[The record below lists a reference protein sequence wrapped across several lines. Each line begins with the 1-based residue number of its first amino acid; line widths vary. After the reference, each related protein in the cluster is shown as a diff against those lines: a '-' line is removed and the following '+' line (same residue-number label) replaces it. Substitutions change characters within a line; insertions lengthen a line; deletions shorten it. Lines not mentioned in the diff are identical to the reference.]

1 MTFRSRHPEIDVPTN
16 ITVWQWLFE
25 SPQFSVLHKY
35 QPHELAGYTNAVTKE
50 RVNWVQV
57 KEAATYASTALVR
70 KYGMKEADTISLFS
84 QNTIWYPVAMFAGL
98 RAGGKVA
105 GASPA
110 YNIEEMAYA
119 LTKAETKYLMTSPNS
134 LKVAVAAAKVAG
146 ILREHIFLLEG
157 NVEGFTTFKDLQEIG
172 KGYGEQGQI
181 PPYTIPAG
189 KTNKDICGFLNFSS
203 GTTGLPKAV
212 RYAKDI
218 RSGVFADESDH
229 SVRTKNVSRC
239 FTTVS
244 HPTYPRFLNAIV
256 TGLNRFCNSPI
267 HQNDEVIL
275 LPQFTMELTLKSI
288 VEYKI
293 TELILVPP
301 IVIRFIQDKI
311 VDQYDLSSI
320 KRISC
325 GAAPLSKEVVQLLAK
340 RFPDAGFRQGY
351 GMTESC
357 GCLTSHSPKYYG
369 YEYATTVGDLIPCTE
384 IKIVDDQGKELGYN
398 QPGEILAKGPQIAMG
413 YLGNES
419 ATAESFGGDGFFHT
433 GDIGSMN
440 EEGLVTIVDRIK
452 EMIKVKGIAVAP
464 AELEDLLLGHPY
476 VSDTAVL
483 GKMDDYAGERPK
495 TYVVL
500 IPGVEKSEG
509 VGRELMQ
516 YVRERKVRFKWVE
529 EIEFTDAVPKSTS
542 GKILR
547 RVLKEQERNG
557 VRGVVVRESEHEKE
571 RARL

>member
-1 MTFRSRHPEIDVPTN
+1 MTFRSRHPEIDVPAN
-16 ITVWQWLFE
+16 ITVWEWLFE
-25 SPQFSVLHKY
+25 SPEFSVLYKCK
-35 QPHELAGYTNAVTKE
+35 PHELAGYTNAVTKE
-50 RVNWVQV
+50 RVNWAQV
-57 KEAATYASTALVR
+57 KEAATYASTALVK
-70 KYGMKEADTISLFS
+70 KYGMKEADTISLFT

-110 YNIEEMAYA
+110 YNVEEMSYA
-119 LTKAETKYLMTSPNS
+119 LAKADTKFLMTTPAS
-134 LKVAVAAAKVAG
+134 LKVAVAAAKIAG
-146 ILREHIFLLEG
+146 IPREHIFLLEG
-157 NVEGFTTFKDLQEIG
+157 TAEGFTTFKDLQQIG

-181 PPYTIPAG
+181 QPHTIPAG

-212 RYAKDI
+212 ML
-218 RSGVFADESDH
+218 SH
-229 SVRTKNVSRC
+229 HNVIAQC
-239 FTTVS
+239 LQMKEITPYEPKT
-244 HPTYPRFLNAIV
+244 FLGALPLFHI
-256 TGLNRFCNSPI
+256 TGLIRFCNNPI

-288 VEYKI
+288 VEYRI

-301 IVIRFIQDKI
+301 IVIRFVQDKL
-311 VDQYDLSSI
+311 VDQYDLSSV

-369 YEYATTVGDLIPCTE
+369 YEYATTVGDLIPSTE
-384 IKIVDDQGKELGYN
+384 IKIIDDQGKELGYN
-398 QPGEILAKGPQIAMG
+398 QPGEILARGPQIAMG

-419 ATAESFGGDGFFHT
+419 ATAESFDKDQFFHT
-433 GDIGSMN
+433 GDIGSMS
-440 EEGLVTIVDRIK
+440 EEGLVSIVDRIK

-464 AELEDLLLGHPY
+464 AELEDLLLGHPH
-476 VSDTAVL
+476 VADTAVL
-483 GKMDDYAGERPK
+483 GKLDDYAGERPK
-495 TYVVL
+495 AYVVL
-500 IPGVEKSEG
+500 KQGVEKSEA

-529 EIEFTDAVPKSTS
+529 EIEFTDAVPKSAS

-557 VRGVVVRESEHEKE
+557 VRGMVVRENEKE
-571 RARL
+571 RAKL

>member
-70 KYGMKEADTISLFS
+70 KYGMKEVDTISLFS

-181 PPYTIPAG
+181 PPYTIPAS

-212 RYAKDI
+212 ML
-218 RSGVFADESDH
+218 SH
-229 SVRTKNVSRC
+229 HNVMAQC
-239 FTTVS
+239 LQMKAITPCEPKT
-244 HPTYPRFLNAIV
+244 FLGALPLFHI

-495 TYVVL
+495 AYVVL

-509 VGRELMQ
+509 VGRELME

>member
-1 MTFRSRHPEIDVPTN
+1 MMFRSRHPEIDVPTN

-50 RVNWVQV
+50 RINWAQV

-70 KYGMKEADTISLFS
+70 KYGMKEADTVSLFS

-110 YNIEEMAYA
+110 YNVEEMSYA

-146 ILREHIFLLEG
+146 IPREHIFLLEG
-157 NVEGFTTFKDLQEIG
+157 NAEGFTTFKDLQEIG

-181 PPYTIPAG
+181 PPHTIPAG

-212 RYAKDI
+212 ML
-218 RSGVFADESDH
+218 SH
-229 SVRTKNVSRC
+229 HNVMAQC
-239 FTTVS
+239 LQMKEITPCEPKT
-244 HPTYPRFLNAIV
+244 FLGALPLFHI
-256 TGLNRFCNSPI
+256 TGLIRFCNNPI

-275 LPQFTMELTLKSI
+275 LPQFSMELTLKSI

-311 VDQYDLSSI
+311 VDQYDLSSV

-325 GAAPLSKEVVQLLAK
+325 GAAPLSKEIVQLLAK

-369 YEYATTVGDLIPCTE
+369 YEYATTVGDLIPCTD

-413 YLGNES
+413 YLGSES
-419 ATAESFGGDGFFHT
+419 ATAESFDRDGFFHT

-440 EEGLVTIVDRIK
+440 EEGLVSIVDRIK

-476 VSDTAVL
+476 VSDIAVL

-495 TYVVL
+495 AYVVL
-500 IPGVEKSEG
+500 KPGVEKSEA

-529 EIEFTDAVPKSTS
+529 EIEFTDAVPKSAS

-547 RVLKEQERNG
+547 RVLKEQERSG
-557 VRGVVVRESEHEKE
+557 VRGVVVRENGE

>member
-1 MTFRSRHPEIDVPTN
+1 MTFRARHPDIEVPTS

-25 SPQFSVLHKY
+25 SPESVLYKSK
-35 QPHELAGYTNAVTKE
+35 PHELAGYTNAVTKE
-50 RVNWVQV
+50 RVNWAQV
-57 KEAATYASTALVR
+57 KEAATYASTALVK
-70 KYGMKEADTISLFS
+70 KYGMKEGDTISLFS

-110 YNIEEMAYA
+110 YNVEEMSYA
-119 LTKAETKYLMTSPNS
+119 LAKADTKFLMTTPAS

-146 ILREHIFLLEG
+146 VPQEHIFLLEG
-157 NVEGFTTFKDLQEIG
+157 KAEGFTTFKDLQQMG
-172 KGYGEQGQI
+172 KSYGEQGQI
-181 PPYTIPAG
+181 QPYTIPAG
-189 KTNKDICGFLNFSS
+189 NTNKDICGFLNFSS

-212 RYAKDI
+212 ML
-218 RSGVFADESDH
+218 SH
-229 SVRTKNVSRC
+229 HNVIAQC
-239 FTTVS
+239 LQMKAITPYGPKT
-244 HPTYPRFLNAIV
+244 FLGALPLFHI
-256 TGLNRFCNSPI
+256 TGLIRFCNNPI

-311 VDQYDLSSI
+311 VDQYDLSSV

-325 GAAPLSKEVVQLLAK
+325 GAAPLSKEIVQLLAK

-369 YEYATTVGDLIPCTE
+369 YEYATTVGDLIPSTE

-398 QPGEILAKGPQIAMG
+398 QPGEILARGPQVAMG

-419 ATAESFGGDGFFHT
+419 ATAESFDKDNFFHT
-433 GDIGSMN
+433 GDIGSMD
-440 EEGLVTIVDRIK
+440 EEGLVSIVDRIK

-464 AELEDLLLGHPY
+464 AELEDLLLGHPH
-476 VSDTAVL
+476 VADTAVL
-483 GKMDDYAGERPK
+483 GKRDDYAGERPK
-495 TYVVL
+495 AYVVL
-500 IPGVEKSEG
+500 KQGVEKSEA
-509 VGRELMQ
+509 VGKELLQ

-529 EIEFTDAVPKSTS
+529 EIEFTDAVPKSAS

-557 VRGVVVRESEHEKE
+557 VKGMVVRENEKE
-571 RARL
+571 RAKL